1 MDFLKT
7 DWRRTVSFDHQE
19 AVPWTFTRLNIA
31 GESTEVMPSHAVD
44 VGVAMFATERL
55 KKWSRMDNTV
65 GTFESAKLWLQL
77 MKPIMPIP
85 VLVVG
90 LDAAEYTSPWE
101 EVSDFRGTA
110 RGTRSVPLDEAG
122 AGG

>member
-1 MDFLKT
+1 
-7 DWRRTVSFDHQE
+7 
-19 AVPWTFTRLNIA
+19 
-31 GESTEVMPSHAVD
+31 
-44 VGVAMFATERL
+44 MFATERL

-90 LDAAEYTSPWE
+90 LDAAEYTSPGKKF
-101 EVSDFRGTA
+101 DFRGTA